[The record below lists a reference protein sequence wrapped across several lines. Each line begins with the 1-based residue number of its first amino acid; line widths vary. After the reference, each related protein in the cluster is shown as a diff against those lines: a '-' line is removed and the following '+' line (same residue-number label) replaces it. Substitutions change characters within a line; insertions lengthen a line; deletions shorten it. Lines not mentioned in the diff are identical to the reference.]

1 MRTIEEIITRK
12 MFRSSG
18 WKRSMECPQQRKK
31 KKPFQDK
38 LNTRYVLSVKAS
50 RKDTDKTKYVVLRTG
65 RPESDITGAF
75 LLR

>member
-12 MFRSSG
+12 MFGSSG
-18 WKRSMECPQQRKK
+18 WKRPMESPQQRKEK
-31 KKPFQDK
+31 NPFQDK

-50 RKDTDKTKYVVLRTG
+50 RKDTDKTKYIVLRTG
-65 RPESDITGAF
+65 RLESDITTAF